1 MSFDAAVE
9 HMHSHTGL
17 SAGTARAEVV
27 RYCAWPTQAA
37 SYLTGALELE
47 RIRRRYVAEGRG
59 SARRFND
66 EVAATGS
73 LPLGLAEQAVM
84 AG

>member
-1 MSFDAAVE
+1 MSFDEAVE
-9 HMHSHTGL
+9 HMHTHTGL

-47 RIRRRYVAEGRG
+47 RIRQRYIDEGIG
-59 SARRFND
+59 TARAFND
-66 EVAATGS
+66 QVAATGS

-84 AG
+84 SR